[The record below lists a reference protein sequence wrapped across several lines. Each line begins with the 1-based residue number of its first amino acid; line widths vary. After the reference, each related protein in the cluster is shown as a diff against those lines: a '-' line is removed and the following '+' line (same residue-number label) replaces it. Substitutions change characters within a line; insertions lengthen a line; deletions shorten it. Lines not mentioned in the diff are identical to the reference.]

1 MKKGN
6 SYDTR
11 FLVEYFY
18 SPDNKRTSRM
28 KEILL
33 RSRPNILS
41 SAALSEIYGLTLR
54 REGKAVAE
62 LRLKVLRRDL
72 QIASVDSQIA
82 VQAAQIKHKRPIPFA
97 DSLIAATSKAL
108 AVPCYTDDEHFHGI
122 EGVKVLWID

>member
-18 SPDNKRTSRM
+18 SADHERISRM

-33 RSRPNILS
+33 QSRPNILS
-41 SAALSEIYGLTLR
+41 SAALSEIYGLMLR
-54 REGKAVAE
+54 RESKQVAE
-62 LRLKVLRRDL
+62 LRLKVLRRDF

-82 VQAAQIKHKRPIPFA
+82 VQAAQIRHKRPIPFT
-97 DSLIAATSKAL
+97 DSLIASTSKVL
-108 AVPCYTDDEHFHGI
+108 SVPCYSDDKHFHGI
-122 EGVKVLWID
+122 EGVKVHWID